1 MVKSAET
8 VESDAGRSDEGIGN
22 IGFDGFF
29 SFPVRSDVLK
39 SLLHEHFVLLKM

>member
-29 SFPVRSDVLK
+29 CLPVRSDVLK
-39 SLLHEHFVLLKM
+39 SLYSKDTRNDR